1 MQNTTYWFA
10 RGYHDGRS
18 IGVHDDALRNHIT
31 EECSAA
37 YTRGYDTG
45 VTDYCNLDI
54 NKPQ

>member
-1 MQNTTYWFA
+1 MNTTYWFA

-31 EECSAA
+31 EECSDA